1 MRLRQICLVAHD
13 LERNAAD
20 LCAVLG
26 ISVAYRDPEVGRYG
40 LANVVAPVGGD
51 FLEIVSPTRPGTS
64 AGRYLERRAGDGG
77 YMVILQ
83 GDDALAERER
93 LAAAGVRVVERID
106 RPAYVASHFHPQD
119 TGGIL
124 LSLDS
129 VPGGDWRDPDCDWP
143 PAGPQWRAHRS
154 ATNAPAL
161 VGAELQSEDPG
172 AFAALRSTLLR
183 TPVGAD
189 TTIRLSNATLRF
201 VPARDGRGRGL
212 GGIDV
217 RVADRAAAL
226 ERARGR
232 GLAVDGDVVT
242 ICGTRV
248 RLPG

>member
-40 LANVVAPVGGD
+40 LANIVAPVGSD

-64 AGRYLERRAGDGG
+64 AGRYLDRRGGDGG

-83 GDDALAERER
+83 GDDALADRER
-93 LAAAGVRVVERID
+93 LSAAGVRVVERID
-106 RPAYVASHFHPQD
+106 RPTYVASHFHPGD

-129 VPGGDWRDPDCDWP
+129 VPGGDWRNPDCEWP
-143 PAGPQWRAHRS
+143 PAGPDWRAHRP
-154 ATNAPAL
+154 AANAPAL
-161 VGAELQSEDPG
+161 VGAELQSDDPR
-172 AFAALRSTLLR
+172 AFAGLWSTLLR
-183 TPVGAD
+183 SPVEAD

-212 GGIDV
+212 GGIEV
-217 RVADRAAAL
+217 RVADPAAAL
-226 ERARGR
+226 ARARGR
-232 GLAVDGDVVT
+232 GLAVDGDVVA

-248 RLPG
+248 RLVG